1 VAVVVLGAVAS
12 FDLIWT
18 IADILNALMALPNL
32 IALLLLSAT
41 VFRLTRSY
49 DFQSARSRD

>member
-1 VAVVVLGAVAS
+1 VVVLGAVAS